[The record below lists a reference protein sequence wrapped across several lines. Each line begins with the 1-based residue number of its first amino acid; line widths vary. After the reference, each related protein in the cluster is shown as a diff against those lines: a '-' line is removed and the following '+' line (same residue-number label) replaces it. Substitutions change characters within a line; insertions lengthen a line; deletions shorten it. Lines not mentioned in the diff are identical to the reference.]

1 MLSGFACAIPAV
13 FAARAIPARR
23 ERMLTIWILPLMSCS
38 ARLPVYALLLAAL
51 LPAAAWQAGL
61 SLAAIYVSS
70 LLIGSLIAG
79 LTARLVMKHR
89 QPSLLAMEL
98 PAYRV
103 PRWWPILRMTWARGS
118 SYLKRAGVPILIV
131 SAILWMISN
140 FGYVPGAPIAATS
153 MEESFASELGQTIE
167 PALRPMGVDWRVGVG
182 LISAFAAREVFVS
195 SMAIVFHV
203 DSDDEQTQQQG
214 LIDQMNTATF
224 PGTGQRIFTTASI
237 IGLVVFFFF
246 SLQCFSTVAVVR
258 KEMNSWKLAALQL
271 LFYTGLGYTLAVV
284 TVQTLRAFG
293 VD

>member
-1 MLSGFACAIPAV
+1 
-13 FAARAIPARR
+13 
-23 ERMLTIWILPLMSCS
+23 
-38 ARLPVYALLLAAL
+38 VYALLLAAL
-51 LPAAAWQAGL
+51 LPEKAWQAGI

-79 LTARLVMKHR
+79 LTARIFMKHR

-118 SYLKRAGVPILIV
+118 AYLKRAGVPIMIV
-131 SAILWMISN
+131 SAILWTISS
-140 FGYVPGAPIAATS
+140 FGFVPGASIASTP
-153 MEESFASELGQTIE
+153 MEDSFAADLGQKIE

-195 SMAIVFHV
+195 SMAIVFGV
-203 DSDDEQTQQQG
+203 DSDDEDTQQQG
-214 LIDQMNTATF
+214 LLKQMNTATF
-224 PGTGQRIFTTASI
+224 PDTGQRIFTTASI

-258 KEMNSWKLAALQL
+258 KEMNSWKLAGLQL
-271 LFYTGLGYTLAVV
+271 LFYTGLGYTLSVV
-284 TVQTLRAFG
+284 TVQTLHALG
-293 VD
+293 VA